1 MEKMIEKVNNTIESI
16 NNIIEEDH
24 KKYHEDGVIAG
35 IVTNGA
41 LPYCTKDE
49 KNFLEAL
56 KATNECEYGQNDL
69 FVNYNGK
76 DNVFVEHYSLV
87 KNKDNNK
94 SKRGRVVFMQ
104 HGLDGIVGENPDK
117 ASDQYIEFQK
127 MVEGLKGKTAKNGFE
142 FESLGIITKR
152 KKSIN
157 NLKETNT
164 FITDKDDKNSTYLF
178 FNDYRDKE
186 RAKEIGMSALIY
198 EKTENKNILIR
209 TEFSTGQ
216 TSFENQRN
224 EMAKIVSMVGKI
236 DDEIDVTFIGHSM
249 GGIVSINYGIDYAKL
264 NRNKDIDIITI
275 STPYDTNFLAKMK
288 SDTPAREDLASESTR
303 KALIEKWDKKTENIE
318 LCAIGVAKA
327 GLEDS
332 FRAIFM
338 GDSIVNLRSQLG
350 YNFNNISSR
359 YLVVNKEEEK
369 KYLTKACSL
378 IRKS

>member
-1 MEKMIEKVNNTIESI
+1 MGK
-16 NNIIEEDH
+16 IIEEDH

-117 ASDQYIEFQK
+117 ASDQYMEFQK

>member
-1 MEKMIEKVNNTIESI
+1 MGK
-16 NNIIEEDH
+16 IIEEDH
-24 KKYHEDGVIAG
+24 KKYHEVGVIAG

-87 KNKDNNK
+87 KNKDDNK

-104 HGLDGIVGENPDK
+104 HGLDGAFKGEDPKD
-117 ASDQYIEFQK
+117 ASDQYMEFQK

-164 FITDKDDKNSTYLF
+164 FITDKEDKNSTYLF

-186 RAKEIGMSALIY
+186 RAEEIGGMSALIY